1 MTERPTFNPESRP
14 DPIPDKGFAEQWS
27 NPETLDFDGEK
38 VEVHDVRPEKEK
50 TDVSV
55 VFMPGWGTSPEV
67 FKKDLKVLH
76 ENDRRVLAV
85 DAPHGVEHQISTEE
99 AEGLPDA
106 ELKKVAALI
115 KTLDAKGVDKVDA
128 VGTSEGGMVVTMA
141 AWLYPERFR
150 NLLLEYPT
158 GMIGKDSLLAL
169 AVRFPKDMIKSQ
181 IDGMLDPERR
191 AVHDQEMAG
200 LKEATAGRASRKVV
214 PAVKQVQAMAT
225 TQIHNML
232 RDIKKRGHRISI
244 IHGAHDN
251 VFPMDRVQKTTTT
264 DMVDGFYSIK
274 GKHGEWRTT
283 KERHAY
289 GRLAEHALEA
299 MERKK

>member
-1 MTERPTFNPESRP
+1 
-14 DPIPDKGFAEQWS
+14 
-27 NPETLDFDGEK
+27 
-38 VEVHDVRPEKEK
+38 
-50 TDVSV
+50 
-55 VFMPGWGTSPEV
+55 
-67 FKKDLKVLH
+67 
-76 ENDRRVLAV
+76 
-85 DAPHGVEHQISTEE
+85 
-99 AEGLPDA
+99 
-106 ELKKVAALI
+106 
-115 KTLDAKGVDKVDA
+115 
-128 VGTSEGGMVVTMA
+128 
-141 AWLYPERFR
+141 
-150 NLLLEYPT
+150 
-158 GMIGKDSLLAL
+158 
-169 AVRFPKDMIKSQ
+169 
-181 IDGMLDPERR
+181 
-191 AVHDQEMAG
+191 
-200 LKEATAGRASRKVV
+200 V